1 MQLSQKMPTYD
12 ESYFRR
18 MFWDYQSYFQGFS
31 ATVKR

>member
-12 ESYFRR
+12 ESYFLRI
-18 MFWDYQSYFQGFS
+18 FQDYQGYFQGFS